1 MTVLLC
7 AAAAMVWQDI
17 FGTLLTQAQAR
28 NREWLAA
35 LFDNAYYLGWIVS
48 TYVAVGAMNHASL
61 AHRALVVAVMMVA
74 NTVGIV
80 TGTRL
85 GKRWVKQE
93 KSPPEE

>member
-1 MTVLLC
+1 MTILLC

-35 LFDNAYYLGWIVS
+35 LFDNCYYLGWIVS
-48 TYVAVGAMNHASL
+48 TYVAVDAMHHASL
-61 AHRALVVAVMMVA
+61 AHRALVILVMMVA

-85 GKRWVKQE
+85 GKKLVRDRS
-93 KSPPEE
+93 SPKN